1 MNSSLSRM
9 LTIVRKE
16 FIHIVRDPRTLGL
29 VLIMPVMMLLL
40 LGYAVA
46 SDVKDLPMALAD
58 LSKSE
63 ESRRFVEHFTVTDFF
78 KVTHLVQSED
88 EILQLLDEGKVKAGL
103 LIPEDFGRQ
112 VSTGGA
118 GSVQFYIDSTNPTT
132 AQTAQLAAE
141 TISQSASQEILIQ
154 RLGRTPLSRG
164 LSLPVTA
171 HLKYLYNPDM
181 RRMNF
186 MIPGLVAVILQIQ
199 ALLLT
204 AFAIVREREQGTLEQ
219 LIVTPIRPWELI
231 LGKILPFVVVAMLNV
246 AMTVGV
252 GYIFFGVDVA
262 GSITLLALL
271 SLVFLLSSL
280 GLGVLISAL
289 ARTQMQAMYLAA
301 FIMMPAFI
309 LAGLLFP
316 RENMPWVAYYSG
328 YLLPVTY
335 YLEIVR
341 GIILKGIGAEYLW
354 PQIWPMAAFGVV
366 VFFISVLLFHK
377 RLE

>member
-1 MNSSLSRM
+1 MNSKLSRM

>member
-1 MNSSLSRM
+1 M

-335 YLEIVR
+335 FLEIVR

>member
-1 MNSSLSRM
+1 MNSKLSRM

-335 YLEIVR
+335 FLEIVR